1 MKLVLATT
9 NPHKLTEIQAIL
21 TGLPIQIDML
31 DRRSNI
37 SAPEETGQTFA
48 DNARLKVL
56 HYARHFSDLTVAE
69 DSGLEIDALDG
80 APGLL
85 SSRFNGASYAEK
97 FTTIYAKLR
106 SRGSPTSTA
115 RFVCA
120 LAVADGAR
128 VIFEASGTVEGY
140 ISQAPR
146 GTGGFGYDPIFFYPP
161 YDRTLAEVS
170 AEAKAAVSHRGKAF
184 RALQAFLNEHLKEDP
199 RVHLT
204 KPHN

>member
-21 TGLPIQIDML
+21 TGLPIQIDIL
-31 DRRSNI
+31 DRRLGI
-37 SAPEETGQTFA
+37 STPEETGQTFA

-69 DSGLEIDALDG
+69 DSGLEIGALNG

-85 SSRFNGASYAEK
+85 SSRFNGESYAEK
-97 FTTIYAKLR
+97 FATIYAKLR
-106 SRGSPTSTA
+106 ARGSPTSAA

-128 VIFEASGTVEGY
+128 GNFRDLWHDRRIHFPSTTRDRRFRLRPDLFLSTVRPHAG
-140 ISQAPR
+140 R
-146 GTGGFGYDPIFFYPP
+146 GL
-161 YDRTLAEVS
+161 R
-170 AEAKAAVSHRGKAF
+170 RG
-184 RALQAFLNEHLKEDP
+184 
-199 RVHLT
+199 
-204 KPHN
+204 

>member
-21 TGLPIQIDML
+21 TGLPIQIDIL
-31 DRRSNI
+31 DRRLGI
-37 SAPEETGQTFA
+37 STPEETGQTFA

-69 DSGLEIDALDG
+69 DSGLEIGALNG

-85 SSRFNGASYAEK
+85 SSRFNGESYAEK
-97 FTTIYAKLR
+97 FATIYAKLR
-106 SRGSPTSTA
+106 ARGSPTSAA

-128 VIFEASGTVEGY
+128 VIFETSGMIEGY
-140 ISQAPR
+140 ISRAPR

-184 RALQAFLNEHLKEDP
+184 RALRTFLNEHLRKTPEA
-199 RVHLT
+199 T
-204 KPHN
+204 